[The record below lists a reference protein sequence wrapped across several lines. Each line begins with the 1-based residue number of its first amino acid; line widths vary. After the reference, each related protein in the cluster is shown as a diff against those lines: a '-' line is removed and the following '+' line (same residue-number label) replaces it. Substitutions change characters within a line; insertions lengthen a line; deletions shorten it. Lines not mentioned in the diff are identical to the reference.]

1 MRGRKSGHRCA
12 LHSPVASAS
21 AANGPRILTDI
32 VETFPVSAAELDA
45 IESFLGTLILCLI
58 DGELPAIDSEA
69 PHIQATTKE
78 RVTREERRGEVFV
91 EDLV

>member
-32 VETFPVSAAELDA
+32 IETFPVSAAELDA
-45 IESFLGTLILCLI
+45 IESFLGTLISGFFA
-58 DGELPAIDSEA
+58 GELPAIDSET
-69 PHIQATTKE
+69 PHIPATTKT
-78 RVTREERRGEVFV
+78 RVAREERRDEVFV

>member
-12 LHSPVASAS
+12 LRSPVASAS
-21 AANGPRILTDI
+21 AADGTRILTDI
-32 VETFPVSAAELDA
+32 KETFPVSAAELDA
-45 IESFLGTLILCLI
+45 IESFLGALILGPF

-69 PHIQATTKE
+69 PHIPATTKT
-78 RVTREERRGEVFV
+78 RVEGEERRDEVFV